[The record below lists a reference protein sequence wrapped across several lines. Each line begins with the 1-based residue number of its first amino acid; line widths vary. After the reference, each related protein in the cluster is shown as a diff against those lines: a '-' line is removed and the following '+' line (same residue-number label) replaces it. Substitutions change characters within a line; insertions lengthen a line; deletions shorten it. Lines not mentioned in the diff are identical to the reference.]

1 VNIRISKY
9 LSSAGICSRRDAEKL
24 IVEKKI
30 KINYQVCLHPSHK
43 VSNLDII
50 KVNNKIVKK
59 AKIIPK
65 DVIDKL
71 LILKGSSSSL
81 SKSLR
86 AEPKEDSSLDL
97 L

>member
-1 VNIRISKY
+1 MPIEGR
-9 LSSAGICSRRDAEKL
+9 
-24 IVEKKI
+24 
-30 KINYQVCLHPSHK
+30 
-43 VSNLDII
+43 
-50 KVNNKIVKK
+50 KIVKK

-86 AEPKEDSSLDL
+86 AELLEDSSLDL

>member
-1 VNIRISKY
+1 MLIE
-9 LSSAGICSRRDAEKL
+9 GI
-24 IVEKKI
+24 
-30 KINYQVCLHPSHK
+30 
-43 VSNLDII
+43 
-50 KVNNKIVKK
+50 KIVKK

-86 AEPKEDSSLDL
+86 VEPLRDSSLDL

>member
-1 VNIRISKY
+1 M
-9 LSSAGICSRRDAEKL
+9 L
-24 IVEKKI
+24 IEGK
-30 KINYQVCLHPSHK
+30 
-43 VSNLDII
+43 
-50 KVNNKIVKK
+50 KIVKN

-86 AEPKEDSSLDL
+86 AEPLVDSSLDL

>member
-1 VNIRISKY
+1 M
-9 LSSAGICSRRDAEKL
+9 L
-24 IVEKKI
+24 IEGKKI
-30 KINYQVCLHPSHK
+30 VRM
-43 VSNLDII
+43 
-50 KVNNKIVKK
+50 
-59 AKIIPK
+59 AKIIPR

-86 AEPKEDSSLDL
+86 AEPLEDSSLDL

>member
-1 VNIRISKY
+1 M
-9 LSSAGICSRRDAEKL
+9 L
-24 IVEKKI
+24 IEGK
-30 KINYQVCLHPSHK
+30 
-43 VSNLDII
+43 
-50 KVNNKIVKK
+50 KIVKN

-86 AEPKEDSSLDL
+86 LEPWEDSSLDL

>member
-1 VNIRISKY
+1 M
-9 LSSAGICSRRDAEKL
+9 L
-24 IVEKKI
+24 IEGK
-30 KINYQVCLHPSHK
+30 
-43 VSNLDII
+43 
-50 KVNNKIVKK
+50 KIVKK

-86 AEPKEDSSLDL
+86 AESREDSSLDL

>member
-1 VNIRISKY
+1 M
-9 LSSAGICSRRDAEKL
+9 LTEG
-24 IVEKKI
+24 
-30 KINYQVCLHPSHK
+30 
-43 VSNLDII
+43 
-50 KVNNKIVKK
+50 NKIVNK

-86 AEPKEDSSLDL
+86 AGTKEDSSVDL
-97 L
+97 LSINCFGFV

>member
-1 VNIRISKY
+1 M
-9 LSSAGICSRRDAEKL
+9 L
-24 IVEKKI
+24 IEGK
-30 KINYQVCLHPSHK
+30 
-43 VSNLDII
+43 
-50 KVNNKIVKK
+50 KIVKK

-81 SKSLR
+81 SKSFR
-86 AEPKEDSSLDL
+86 SEPFEDSSLDL

>member
-1 VNIRISKY
+1 M
-9 LSSAGICSRRDAEKL
+9 L
-24 IVEKKI
+24 IEGK
-30 KINYQVCLHPSHK
+30 
-43 VSNLDII
+43 
-50 KVNNKIVKK
+50 KIVKM
-59 AKIIPK
+59 AKIIPR

-86 AEPKEDSSLDL
+86 AESEEDSSLDL

>member
-1 VNIRISKY
+1 M
-9 LSSAGICSRRDAEKL
+9 L
-24 IVEKKI
+24 IEG
-30 KINYQVCLHPSHK
+30 
-43 VSNLDII
+43 
-50 KVNNKIVKK
+50 NKIVKK

-65 DVIDKL
+65 NVIDKL

-86 AEPKEDSSLDL
+86 AEPREDSSLDL